1 MVTDADRHNT
11 ARPDAPHTYYG
22 LSTDE
27 KPADANNSSRYIEM
41 DTGKVFFFDADGAE
55 WLEVGGS

>member
-27 KPADANNSSRYIEM
+27 KPLDANNASKFIEM
-41 DTGKVFFFDADGAE
+41 DTDKVFLFDEEGTE
-55 WLEVGGS
+55 WLEAGGS

>member
-1 MVTDADRHNT
+1 MLTDADRHNT

-27 KPADANNSSRYIEM
+27 KPDAANNGSMFVEM
-41 DTGKVFFFDADGAE
+41 DTGKLYFYDGENAVWME
-55 WLEVGGS
+55 WNKA